1 MKQPLV
7 LKVYRDG
14 QLVNVQQFSVQQVV
28 FGRGGDAQI
37 ALEDD
42 SVSPIHALLEERDGK
57 TYLSDLGSQT
67 GTYLSGK
74 RVLETE
80 IKSGEEIK
88 IGPFSIHFF
97 VGVPKPVVIP
107 PSASGTEVVAPPT
120 PPPPPPIP
128 DLPKEEN
135 TFATGMDLR
144 TPDAENFEEPPDL
157 PLEDDEKPIVAGGFT
172 ETPRTDQMQIS
183 PMGEFNV
190 GPTHFPQH
198 VGITTGKTFAPAS
211 VNKDPKELVSP
222 GKGSMVEVV
231 VFWHERAIS
240 TDHFN
245 PKNPITIGGSKN
257 ADVFV
262 PVLPKGALFTFV
274 KGVQGQAVVCLTP
287 DMTGELVRFNDSIS
301 LKELAKQNKFRD
313 GGGHYE
319 LDLKQGEM
327 VRVSFMDGVVSL
339 VVRYKEATQRPLAVP
354 LLDLT
359 TSEITGVILAVVI
372 SSILGLY
379 MAVYSPAD
387 LDPDEAM
394 IEEPIRKAIVKFNP
408 PPKQV
413 VVAEEKPAEAPPE
426 KKVLKVAEKAPDTK
440 PAAAPRQAKEV
451 ATPKEGA
458 PGKAGEVAPSKTPSK
473 NKQAGSARPGGS
485 VKTAD
490 KEAANA
496 KSVKPDPMKTGLFSA
511 FGSKGVQS
519 QLDKAYSGSGELQGL
534 ADQATGTSG
543 MAETRPGDGIGTK
556 MKEGASGK
564 GESIVG
570 IAGVGTKGRGTGT
583 TGYGT
588 GGIGKKGS
596 VDIEVGGDGAGFV
609 GSIDKDAIRRVI
621 REHLREIRTCYERA
635 LQRQPELYG
644 KIVFSWVIAERG
656 RVQSAKV
663 ISNDL
668 GNTEV
673 ANCIKSKLQTWTFP
687 EPPPNTLA
695 EVDSYPFVFASQ

>member
-14 QLVNVQQFSVQQVV
+14 ELVNVQQFSVPQVV
-28 FGRGGDAQI
+28 FGRSGDTQV

-57 TYLSDLGSQT
+57 VFLSDLGSQT

-74 RVLETE
+74 RILESE
-80 IKSGEEIK
+80 IKSGEEIR
-88 IGPFSIHFF
+88 IGPFVIHFF
-97 VGVPKPVVIP
+97 VGVPKPIIIP
-107 PSASGTEVVAPPT
+107 VEDQGTQPTAVSIEEKPQEEVLQEAETQEAGKEEVEKQEEVTAAIV
-120 PPPPPPIP
+120 PPP
-128 DLPKEEN
+128 LPES
-135 TFATGMDLR
+135 
-144 TPDAENFEEPPDL
+144 
-157 PLEDDEKPIVAGGFT
+157 
-172 ETPRTDQMQIS
+172 TDVEIA
-183 PMGEFNV
+183 PMGEFESV
-190 GPTHFPQH
+190 KPASSESFPSF
-198 VGITTGKTFAPAS
+198 VGIKTGKTYAPAS
-211 VNKDPKELVSP
+211 VNKDPKELVQP
-222 GKGSMVEVV
+222 GKGSTVEVV

-240 TDHFN
+240 TNHF
-245 PKNPITIGGSKN
+245 PTTKNVKIGGSTS

-262 PVLPKGALFTFV
+262 PVLPKDSNFTFI
-274 KGVQGQAVVCLTP
+274 KSSQGMVTVCVTP
-287 DMTGELVRFNDSIS
+287 DMDGELVRFDDSVS
-301 LKELAKQNKFRD
+301 LKALSKQNKLRD

-327 VRVSFMDGVVSL
+327 VRISLQQGVVSL
-339 VVRYKEATQRPLAVP
+339 IVRYKENTNKPLAAP
-354 LLDLT
+354 LFDLS
-359 TSEITGVILAVVI
+359 TSEVTGVILAIVI
-372 SSILGLY
+372 ASILALY
-379 MAVYSPAD
+379 MSVYSPST
-387 LDPDEAM
+387 LPPDEAM
-394 IEEPIRKAIVKFNP
+394 IEEPVRKAIVKFSP
-408 PPKQV
+408 PRPKQTV
-413 VVAEEKPAEAPPE
+413 VVEEKQEQAPPAE
-426 KKVLKVAEKAPDTK
+426 KQVLKVAEKAPTAK
-440 PAAAPRQAKEV
+440 AAPQQRQ
-451 ATPKEGA
+451 TPNPSVEKAGS

-473 NKQAGSARPGGS
+473 NQQVGSARPGGS
-485 VKTAD
+485 VKTAA
-490 KEAANA
+490 KEGANA
-496 KSVKPDPMKTGLFSA
+496 KSVKPDPMKSGLFSA

-543 MAETRPGDGIGTK
+543 MAETRPGEGIGTR

-583 TGYGT
+583 TGYGS
-588 GGIGKKGS
+588 GGIGQKGS
-596 VDIEVGGDGAGFV
+596 VEIEVGGDGAGFI

-635 LQRQPELYG
+635 LQRQPDLYG
-644 KIVFSWVIAERG
+644 KIVFSWIIAEKG

-663 ISNDL
+663 TSNEL
-668 GNTEV
+668 GNAEV